1 MAAKKK
7 TQTSEAPKA
16 AIVVHTPVPHEVH
29 TVNIAPYN
37 PRKIKPEM
45 LAALKQSMR
54 EVGFI
59 DPIVVQRHSEAY
71 GPMVIIGGHQ
81 RVRAFKEVCI
91 ELGLPIPK
99 IPCIV
104 LDIDDRRA
112 KKLNMQLNR
121 VGGEFDPRKLGE
133 LLASI
138 DEEEKITVDEA
149 SSMGFTIDE
158 VSKHIQLVEPVHITP
173 DNPST
178 FGRSVTLSLTFNDVR
193 VRDAVKKAL
202 AEKAETAKKTNGEF
216 IAELLGLRLTA

>member
-1 MAAKKK
+1 MAKKK
-7 TQTSEAPKA
+7 KAEEPKTA
-16 AIVVHTPVPHEVH
+16 TAIVIHTPVPLEVH
-29 TVNIAPYN
+29 TVNAAPYN

-45 LAALKQSMR
+45 LAALKLSMR

-71 GPMVIIGGHQ
+71 GPMVIVGGHQ

-104 LDIDDRRA
+104 LDLDDRRA

-158 VSKHIQLVEPVHITP
+158 VGKHIQLVEPVHITP
-173 DNPST
+173 EQSTT
-178 FGRSVTLSLTFNDVR
+178 FGKSVTLSLSFNDVR
-193 VRDAVKKAL
+193 MRDAVKKAL
-202 AEKAETAKKTNGEF
+202 AEKSETAKKTNGEF